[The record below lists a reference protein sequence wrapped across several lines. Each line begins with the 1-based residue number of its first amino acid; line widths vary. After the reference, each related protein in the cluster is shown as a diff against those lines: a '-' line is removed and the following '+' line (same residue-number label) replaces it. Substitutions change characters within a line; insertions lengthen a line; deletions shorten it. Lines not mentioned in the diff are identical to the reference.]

1 MKFSNYINKMMML
14 SVIAMAMSM
23 TMLSCSDKDVDE
35 MVPPVEPDD
44 SKEYVIEVE
53 AGMSMP
59 ENNFL
64 DVPATT
70 DCDQNVVNAL
80 MAIDKVTDVKA
91 FKLQS
96 HYDYY
101 NEEIV
106 TKTAYYFNY
115 KQDIDH
121 NDPSKGWFKQQCVLT
136 MEGKDRP
143 TVLHTQGYALEG
155 DCNKLTDIGEPTLVS
170 VLEANC
176 LQVEHRYFGWSLP
189 EGYTNKWNY
198 LDAKQQSDDLHA
210 IVTAIKQSGIIDK
223 SSKWLSTGV
232 SKNGMTTAF
241 YAYHYP
247 NEMDAYVPFCAP
259 FLVDLSDK
267 RPYTYILS
275 KEAFDE
281 DTEKLEMVKASFA
294 NLFSDKQLQLE
305 CMQMYKNM
313 KTNLDQ
319 MTDEQILSDM
329 KWEMLYNYYPR
340 MSYVAFDRWEAMI
353 PKAGDPAEKYIKYIM
368 ANEDMQYPGET
379 EEQFYRRKELDDDL
393 NEEYDF
399 WSTPF
404 ATTRATGEKR
414 RHAPY
419 YVQAC
424 KELGNYVIVP
434 SWVEHLMTPAEKELV
449 TRSMNPVEYGVT
461 YDNGKFVKNV
471 LEGLKQSTCHM
482 MFVYG
487 TQDPWTGGQIP
498 DDKMGVNIK
507 KLFIQKG
514 IHDDFIDFWN
524 QSEKAEL
531 FKWLYSLGFDVG

>member
-1 MKFSNYINKMMML
+1 
-14 SVIAMAMSM
+14 
-23 TMLSCSDKDVDE
+23 

-59 ENNFL
+59 ENTFL

-70 DCDQNVVNAL
+70 DCDQDVVNAL

-91 FKLQS
+91 FKLKS
-96 HYDYY
+96 RYDYY

-189 EGYTNKWNY
+189 EGYTNKCNY

-232 SKNGMTTAF
+232 SKNGMTTAY

-259 FLVDLSDK
+259 FLVDLRDK

-281 DTEKLEMVKASFA
+281 DTEKLEMVKASFV
-294 NLFSDKQLQLE
+294 NLFSDKQLQVE
-305 CMQMYKNM
+305 CMQMYKEM

-319 MTDEQILSDM
+319 MSDEQILSDM

-340 MSYVAFDRWEAMI
+340 MSYVAFGRWEAMI

-368 ANEDMQYPGET
+368 ANDDMQYPGET

-404 ATTRATGEKR
+404 ATTRATGEKL
-414 RHAPY
+414 RHDPY

-434 SWVEHLMTPAEKELV
+434 SWVEHLITPAEKELV
-449 TRSMNPVEYGVT
+449 TRSMNPVEYV
-461 YDNGKFVKNV
+461 V
-471 LEGLKQSTCHM
+471 
-482 MFVYG
+482 
-487 TQDPWTGGQIP
+487 
-498 DDKMGVNIK
+498 
-507 KLFIQKG
+507 
-514 IHDDFIDFWN
+514 
-524 QSEKAEL
+524 
-531 FKWLYSLGFDVG
+531 